1 MVIDFLNLDQKEQ
14 PVLVLRNLDGTAIQ
28 TLGYAFNIAGEFC
41 YNEISTL
48 SFDIPAYA
56 NGMPTPHYNDIIGTR
71 IVDLV
76 GWGQFILIDPEIK
89 KDGITEIKS
98 CKAYSLEYELTY
110 KQMTLPEYGYYLRH
124 VDEQRSLM
132 GIVKSYIPSWTI
144 NVDVDLSGAYRY
156 FSENRVNVYNFLK
169 STVQKEYNCIVDFDT
184 YTRTINVIPAGKD
197 VPTKKVFL
205 SAENLAKELTIS
217 EDTENIF
224 TVLDVNGA
232 DGVDIRR
239 VNPIGENKI
248 YNLDYFM
255 NSSHFS
261 DEIIQTYNNWKA
273 NFNEKQKEYYDL
285 AISRLIKTGQITIA
299 QYEKS
304 KLEAELAQEKV
315 KRAVAIEAI
324 AVMTDTTSSSYKDL
338 NNELTSLK
346 VTIDE
351 YEREGGK
358 LDAQQDVIDDLSEEK
373 DALTDQMKA
382 IVDASKLE
390 TFFGDD
396 YLIID
401 RYFKED
407 SIEDSSFVLSQ
418 VATLDNL
425 TASSKL
431 ENVAVSVPEP
441 PEDNLSCRATV
452 TMTKLPTGK
461 EIYTIVGG
469 KINASDIDANVVRMT
484 LEYDSSADT
493 FVLVG
498 YLNKGTINGN
508 SFDSGT
514 ITVSGS
520 GSAITHDAEESET
533 ISGIY
538 ENGTSLSFNITNG
551 QLYFTRDKSEY
562 EEFTVCWDLYEYG
575 MNCLNKL
582 AYPSYTFKLTTANF
596 LTLDAFRSFALELE
610 LGKKV
615 YIERTEGDIMEP
627 ILTKVGIKFEDPSSL
642 QLDFS
647 DTYSAADSKFSLV
660 DLLDKSISLGK
671 TVDAGKY
678 SYNSFVSSGAS
689 SKLSEFINGVL
700 DASKNNILSGSNQEI
715 SWNETGMHFR
725 KWNTDKSAYEPH
737 EIGIVNNNIVF
748 TDDGWATA
756 KMAIGKLA
764 ADNGNVMWGVAAPA
778 LIGKALVGENLTIST
793 KSDANGN
800 VYFSVDKNGASL
812 YNAKFEIYDDNRR
825 IILSPDYGLA
835 IGGTSIIKTDE
846 SGNESLDEENLNF
859 HVDTNGNISFRG
871 ELKGATG
878 SFTGT
883 VSSGSGESYV
893 AMNGTNLGDNKDYS
907 AYAFWAGNEN
917 PESAEFWV
925 KKDGQMKASSGTFTG
940 SIEGAT
946 GKFSGTIEA
955 SGVVINGTP
964 ITNTTG
970 TMIDSDYVDMTGV
983 TLAWGQ
989 IDDKPSNLG
998 VPEYIQ
1004 DRGINFTLID
1014 DEGLATPYIAAD
1026 NIDLRGGYF
1035 NVKDSTGNNN
1045 YGAFGYGIGQ
1055 YGKDPTYGVVITSG
1069 TTTTVDP
1076 NTTTPYMIV
1085 TNAGVRMQYGT
1096 QSNGSEISV
1105 EQDSAKLEFGSNS
1118 IYVNKDGCYY
1128 NDGSGAKKIGSGV
1141 CVFG

>member
-28 TLGYAFNIAGEFC
+28 TLGYAFNIEGEFC
-41 YNEISTL
+41 YSEISTL
-48 SFDIPAYA
+48 TFDIPAYA
-56 NGMPTPHYNDIIGTR
+56 NGMSTPHYKDIIGTR

-76 GWGQFILIDPEIK
+76 GWGQFILVDPEIK
-89 KDGITEIKS
+89 KDGITEIKH

-132 GIVKSYIPSWTI
+132 DIVKSYIPSWSI

-205 SAENLAKELTIS
+205 SAENLAKDLTIS

-239 VNPIGENKI
+239 VNPMGENKI

-261 DEIIQTYNNWKA
+261 DGIIKTYKDWKT

-315 KRAVAIEAI
+315 KRATAIEAI
-324 AVMTDTTSSSYKDL
+324 AVMTDTTSSSYQNL
-338 NNELTSLK
+338 NNELAK
-346 VTIDE
+346 IKATIDK
-351 YEREGGK
+351 YEGEGGK
-358 LDAQQDVIDDLSEEK
+358 LNAQQDVIDDLSEEK

-441 PEDNLSCRATV
+441 PENNLSCRATV
-452 TMTKLPTGK
+452 TMTKLLTGK
-461 EIYTIVGG
+461 EVYTIVGG
-469 KINASDIDANVVRMT
+469 KLNTSDVDANIVRIT

-520 GSAITHDAEESET
+520 CSAVTHDAKESET

-538 ENGTSLSFNITNG
+538 ENGTSLSFNVTNA
-551 QLYFTRDKSEY
+551 QLYFTKDKSEY

-575 MNCLNKL
+575 MKCLNKL

-615 YIERTEGDIMEP
+615 YIERAEGDIMEP
-627 ILTKVGIKFEDPSSL
+627 ILTKVWIKFEDPSSL

-715 SWNETGMHFR
+715 SWDETGMHFR
-725 KWNTDKSAYEPH
+725 KWNKDESAYDPH
-737 EIGIVNNNIVF
+737 EIGVVNNNIVF

-756 KMAIGKLA
+756 KMAIGELVYKK
-764 ADNGNVMWGVAAPA
+764 DDDTEQKMWGVAAPA
-778 LIGKALVGENLTIST
+778 LIGKALIGENLTIST
-793 KSDANGN
+793 GSDQNGN
-800 VYFSVDKNGASL
+800 IYFSVDQNGASL
-812 YNAKFEIYDDNRR
+812 YNAKFEIYDDNRH
-825 IILSPDYGLA
+825 IILSPDHGLA
-835 IGGTSIIKTDE
+835 IGGTSIITTDE
-846 SGNESLDEENLNF
+846 NGKEILDEEKLNF
-859 HVDTNGNISFRG
+859 HVDTDGNVTFRG
-871 ELKGATG
+871 ILNGVHG
-878 SFTGT
+878 HFDGT
-883 VSSGSGESYV
+883 VSFAEDDGYV
-893 AMNGTNLGDNKDYS
+893 ALNGTKVSDDKDYS
-907 AYAFWAGNEN
+907 EFAFWAGSEDPNN
-917 PESAEFWV
+917 APFWV
-925 KKDGQMKASSGTFTG
+925 KKDGKMKAS
-940 SIEGAT
+940 GAT
-946 GKFSGTIEA
+946 FSGDISGSTGTFSGTVTAANVLVGETSLMDGNQINSDFVDL
-955 SGVVINGTP
+955 SG
-964 ITNTTG
+964 ITLVWDDITG
-970 TMIDSDYVDMTGV
+970 RPNIPEVPKYIADGGID
-983 TLAWGQ
+983 
-989 IDDKPSNLG
+989 
-998 VPEYIQ
+998 
-1004 DRGINFTLID
+1004 FTLID
-1014 DEGLATPYIAAD
+1014 DNTVETPYIKSNA
-1026 NIDLRGGYF
+1026 IDLLGGYF
-1035 NVKDSTGNNN
+1035 RVQSS
-1045 YGAFGYGIGQ
+1045 GAQTRGYIGQ
-1055 YGKDPTYGVVITSG
+1055 AYGLDGTKDEDGNYQLTYGVALSSG
-1069 TTTTVDP
+1069 DP
-1076 NTTTPYMIV
+1076 TQLGSSTQYVIV
-1085 TNAGVRMQYGT
+1085 TNKGVRLQSGNSSMYIVDSGCWVSNVGSTPVRVGT
-1096 QSNGSEISV
+1096 
-1105 EQDSAKLEFGSNS
+1105 
-1118 IYVNKDGCYY
+1118 
-1128 NDGSGAKKIGSGV
+1128 

>member
-28 TLGYAFNIAGEFC
+28 TLGYAFNIEGEFC

-48 SFDIPAYA
+48 TFDIPAYA
-56 NGMPTPHYNDIIGTR
+56 NGMSTPHYNDIIGTR

-76 GWGQFILIDPEIK
+76 GWGQFILVDPEIK
-89 KDGITEIKS
+89 KDGITEIKH

-132 GIVKSYIPSWTI
+132 DIVKSYIPSWSI

-205 SAENLAKELTIS
+205 SAENLAKDLTIS

-239 VNPIGENKI
+239 VNPMGENKI

-261 DEIIQTYNNWKA
+261 DGIIKTYKDWKT

-315 KRAVAIEAI
+315 KRATVIEAI
-324 AVMTDTTSSSYKDL
+324 AVITDTSSSSYQDL
-338 NNELTSLK
+338 NNELTELK
-346 VTIDE
+346 ETIDE
-351 YEREGGK
+351 YERKGGK
-358 LDAQQDVIDDLSEEK
+358 LDAQQEVINGLSREK

-390 TFFGDD
+390 TFFKDD

-425 TASSKL
+425 TVSSKL
-431 ENVAVSVPEP
+431 ESVTVSVPEP
-441 PEDNLSCRATV
+441 PENNLSCKATV
-452 TMTKLPTGK
+452 TMTELATGK
-461 EIYTIVGG
+461 EVYTIVGG
-469 KINASDIDANVVRMT
+469 KLNTSDIDANIVRMT

-514 ITVSGS
+514 ITISGTC
-520 GSAITHDAEESET
+520 SAVTHDAEESET
-533 ISGIY
+533 IGGIY
-538 ENGTSLSFNITNG
+538 EDGTTLSFDITNG

-615 YIERTEGDIMEP
+615 YIERAEGDVMEP

-715 SWNETGMHFR
+715 SWDETGMHFR
-725 KWNTDKSAYEPH
+725 KWNTDKSVYDPH
-737 EIGIVNNNIVF
+737 EIGVVNNNIVF

-756 KMAIGKLA
+756 KMAIGKLE

-778 LIGKALVGENLTIST
+778 LIGKALIGENLTIST
-793 KSDANGN
+793 GSDDKGN
-800 VYFSVDKNGASL
+800 VYFSVDQNGASL
-812 YNAKFEIYDDNRR
+812 YNAKFEVYDDNRH

-835 IGGTSIIKTDE
+835 IGGTPIIKTDE
-846 SGNESLDEENLNF
+846 NGKESLDEEKLNF
-859 HVDTNGNISFRG
+859 HVDTNGNVTFRG
-871 ELKGATG
+871 ILNGVHG
-878 SFTGT
+878 HFDGT
-883 VSSGSGESYV
+883 VSFAEDDGYV
-893 AMNGTNLGDNKDYS
+893 ALNGTKVSDGNDYS
-907 AYAFWAGNEN
+907 EYAFWAGSEDPNN
-917 PESAEFWV
+917 APFWV
-925 KKDGQMKASSGTFTG
+925 KKDGEMKASDATFSGDISGSTG
-940 SIEGAT
+940 T
-946 GKFSGTIEA
+946 FSGTVTAANVLVGETSLM
-955 SGVVINGTP
+955 SGDQIN
-964 ITNTTG
+964 
-970 TMIDSDYVDMTGV
+970 SDFVDLSGI
-983 TLAWGQ
+983 TLAWGT
-989 IDDKPSNLG
+989 IDDKP
-998 VPEYIQ
+998 EYLK
-1004 DRGINFTLID
+1004 DRGINFTII
-1014 DEGLATPYIAAD
+1014 EGNNLETPYISA
-1026 NIDLRGGYF
+1026 NGIDLRGGYF
-1035 NVKDSTGNNN
+1035 NVKDSGGSNH
-1045 YGAFGYGIGQ
+1045 YGAFGYGSGN
-1055 YGKDPTYGVVITSG
+1055 DG
-1069 TTTTVDP
+1069 TTTTHGVVVTSGETTTVDTL
-1076 NTTTPYMIV
+1076 TTTPYLIV
-1085 TNAGVRMQYGT
+1085 TSAGVRMQYGK
-1096 QSNGSEISV
+1096 QDDGREISV
-1105 EQDSAKLEFGSNS
+1105 NTDSAKMECKDCS
-1118 IYVNKDGCYY
+1118 IYVKSDGCYY
-1128 NDGSGAKKIGSGV
+1128 NDGSGEKRIGSGV